1 MREEWRAISGFEGYY
16 EVSNLGRVKALERL
30 VENNGG
36 MQRKHERIL
45 KESRSNRYHCLVVLC
60 KDKKKYPRLV
70 HRLVAQTFIPNPE
83 NKPVVDHIDTN
94 GFNNR
99 VDNLRWCT
107 QQENCM
113 NPLTREHNS
122 KSKMGHKGYL
132 THHTEKSKQK
142 MREKALGRI
151 VSDETRKKL
160 SERTK
165 ETWRKKKEGII

>member
-1 MREEWRAISGFEGYY
+1 MEEKWKAVDGFEGFY

-36 MQRKHERIL
+36 MQRKHEKIL
-45 KESRSNRYHCLVVLC
+45 KENRSNGHAVVVLC
-60 KDKKKYPRLV
+60 RDKKTYPKFV
-70 HRLVAQTFIPNPE
+70 HRLVAQAFIPNPE
-83 NKPVVDHIDTN
+83 GKPVVDHLDTN
-94 GFNNR
+94 ALNNR
-99 VDNLRWCT
+99 VENLRWVT

-122 KSKMGHKGYL
+122 KSKMGHRGYL
-132 THHTEKSKQK
+132 THHTEASKQK

-160 SERTK
+160 SERKK
-165 ETWRKKKEGII
+165 EYYRKKREGLL